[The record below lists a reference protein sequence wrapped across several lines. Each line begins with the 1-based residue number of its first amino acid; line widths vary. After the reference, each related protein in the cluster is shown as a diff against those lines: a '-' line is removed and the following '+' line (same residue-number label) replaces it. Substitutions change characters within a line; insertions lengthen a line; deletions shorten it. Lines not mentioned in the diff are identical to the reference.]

1 MTPEFTTAAAPPPL
15 VPDDRVRLGLVVLA
29 TDLTVEADVAGLMP
43 AGAALHVSR
52 VAYANPT
59 TPENLRAMGP
69 HLAAAADLILPGLP
83 LAGLGFGCTSG
94 AVVIGHDRIDAAL
107 GAVRP
112 GVPVT
117 TPARGAVEGL
127 RHLGV
132 RRVALLTP
140 YLPETTAPVVAHFAA
155 AGLEVVRALG
165 LGLADDREIARVA
178 PDAIRAAAR
187 AADEPRAEALFVS
200 CTALPV
206 LGLIPEI
213 EAALGK
219 PVVSSNQALG
229 WSMLRAAGL
238 RAPGPGRLFAT
249 EPAPA

>member
-1 MTPEFTTAAAPPPL
+1 MTPELTTTVAPPPL

-29 TDLTVEADVAGLMP
+29 TDLTVEGDVAGLMP
-43 AGAALHVSR
+43 AGAALHVAR

-59 TPENLRAMGP
+59 TPENLRAMGL
-69 HLAAAADLILPGLP
+69 HLAAAADLVLPGLP
-83 LAGLGFGCTSG
+83 LAALGFGCTSG
-94 AVVIGHDRIDAAL
+94 AVVIGHERIDAAL

-112 GVPVT
+112 GVPVA

-165 LGLADDREIARVA
+165 FGLADDREIARVA
-178 PDAIRAAAR
+178 PDAISAAAQ
-187 AADEPRAEALFVS
+187 AADHPRAEALFVS

-206 LGLIPEI
+206 LGLIPAI

-219 PVVSSNQALG
+219 PVLSSNQALG
-229 WSMLRAAGL
+229 WAMLRAAGMN
-238 RAPGPGRLFAT
+238 APGPGQLFAA
-249 EPAPA
+249 PAPA